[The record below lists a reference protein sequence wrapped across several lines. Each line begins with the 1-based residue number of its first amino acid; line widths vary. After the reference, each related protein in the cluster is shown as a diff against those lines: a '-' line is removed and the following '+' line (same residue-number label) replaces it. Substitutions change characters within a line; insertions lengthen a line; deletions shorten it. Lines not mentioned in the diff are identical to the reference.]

1 MAGNRNSGRRPKPT
15 ALKVLKG
22 VRRDRINQN
31 EPKAQPGE
39 PARPEALSP
48 GAAAVWDRLAPLC
61 LGQGTLSL
69 SDGDAFATLCELVA
83 TRDLAS
89 REKSAPAFQVLV
101 GDNKPQE
108 HPVLRLERATA
119 NALRP
124 YFEKFGLDPQGR
136 ARLTVGP
143 SADQGKSKWAGL
155 IA

>member
-1 MAGNRNSGRRPKPT
+1 MAGNQNSGRRPKPT
-15 ALKVLKG
+15 ALKVLEG
-22 VRRDRINQN
+22 ARRDRINQN
-31 EPKAQPGE
+31 EPKPQPGD

-48 GAAAVWDRLAPLC
+48 GAAKVWTRLAPLC
-61 LGQGTLSL
+61 LGQCTLTV

-83 TRDLAS
+83 TRELAS
-89 REKSAPAFQVLV
+89 REKASPAFQVLV
-101 GDNKPQE
+101 GEKRPQE

-143 SADQGKSKWAGL
+143 SSEQGKSKWAGL
-155 IA
+155 IT